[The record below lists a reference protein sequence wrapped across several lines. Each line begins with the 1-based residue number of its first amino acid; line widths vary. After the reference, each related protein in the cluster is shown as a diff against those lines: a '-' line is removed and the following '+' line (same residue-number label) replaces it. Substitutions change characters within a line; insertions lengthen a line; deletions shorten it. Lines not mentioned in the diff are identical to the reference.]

1 MQRIKHKQVLRER
14 KETNVGKRDWTES
27 SRKRVEQS
35 FPSSS
40 RPSMIAFKCLAIS
53 LGSRKDGQTVDM
65 FYEPGTS
72 FLWIPGKNNCR
83 EFESRR
89 FFPEIKCSAAT
100 KATVEIGSE
109 IESRLSQILNAK
121 MSASNGLLPAQ
132 QCVWLA
138 KCKWKVD
145 IGESIGYFHFHFEN
159 SFFGCCHCRSVLSY
173 SQSFAEAAAVPR
185 HTTFELHGSYCH
197 TVDISIWAGQLVLHL
212 HCTVQEPIY
221 KR

>member
-1 MQRIKHKQVLRER
+1 MLG
-14 KETNVGKRDWTES
+14 KETG
-27 SRKRVEQS
+27 QS
-35 FPSSS
+35 LAERELNKVFPSSSS
-40 RPSMIAFKCLAIS
+40 RPSIIAFKCLAIS

-159 SFFGCCHCRSVLSY
+159 SFFGCCHCRSVLL
-173 SQSFAEAAAVPR
+173 QSKFCRQQQQFPDTQLLDSTGLTAI
-185 HTTFELHGSYCH
+185 L
-197 TVDISIWAGQLVLHL
+197 SILYLYGPANLYYI
-212 HCTVQEPIY
+212 CTVLY
-221 KR
+221 KSLYIRDNV